1 MSRRVALAV
10 TAALV
15 ASSVGGSVLASPLP
29 AAAAESPSVGA
40 TVVVGGGDGWSGP
53 ASRARLG
60 NSGRLALASDGATY
74 VVSDSSLLRVDPSK
88 DAVSVVS
95 LPDGSPA
102 LDVSFWGSSMYV
114 LTGSGLERLEG
125 TTWQRMWTGQGRAV
139 SVGFGGVAWVATSSG
154 VIRVTGAGTAST
166 VPGTSVMDAS
176 DIAASSAAETAYV
189 LDHADQR
196 HGIYEVTA
204 SGVGARVAGTGYRSD
219 SLLEGVP
226 ATQASMEA
234 VGSFDLDGNT
244 ITVSSGEYRRLASFP
259 IGGTVHVVA
268 QGDYSYTAV
277 ATRGGAVVATQG
289 QQTAQVV
296 RVSGTT
302 TTRILGQ
309 DPAQPW
315 SPDGVR
321 AADAYTDAVRGS
333 APIDGTRLVFT
344 TASGRVRE
352 VTADGTLRTRADL
365 PTPLTNGGK
374 VAVGGDGTAYLVNDS
389 GRVVKVTAAGSVAT
403 LAIPA
408 TATDVEVLSDGRLVV
423 ADAAGKQ
430 LLVATPDGSSAK
442 RLAALT
448 SSPTDLGLDS
458 EGVLVADE
466 GLRRVA
472 LDGTVTTLLSGGQ
485 PTAAAKG
492 RDGLWAG
499 KLHAPDTSAVVLA
512 PDGGIRALRAVY
524 STGRQVQAD
533 ATGAMLVADDTS
545 VSRVTDGGTAPART
559 APAVTAAPGE
569 GRVTL
574 TPSGGG
580 PTPPWVIR
588 AKRGTEPPRDMWDG
602 VPAGPSTTVFRVG
615 DDLIPPGEQWTF
627 AVFEAYYSDAG
638 NSVVVQSYT
647 PAGVVT
653 SAAEVDPT
661 PPPLVGAQV
670 RADHVT
676 IQITY
681 TDPNASTDGGA
692 LDFDHTVV
700 RYAVGST
707 PPATPLDGTGIAVD
721 GPAGTHAVAIPDP
734 VRGQTYAVSI
744 FAFDLRG
751 NYSRWTALTELDF
764 NAPPPPTDVV
774 VQPSYRQ
781 ATVTFTPPTTD
792 DYTGVL
798 YVVAPGTVAPA
809 IPDPPMSTGTSGG
822 SVVLTGL
829 KMDTEYTVS
838 LASRDLVGN
847 ISDPVPVTFRTL
859 LDDVPPEPVTG
870 LVATGGSY
878 SISASWTKPTAIDVA
893 SVVVDLVS
901 PETGAST
908 PCPSLGPG
916 GASCTWRVMGGA
928 TRVVRARA
936 KDVNGNLS
944 SAVEATATSD
954 PDTNG
959 TPSVPQ
965 PVTWTA
971 TDPTHGTVRFPR
983 PTMPD
988 FVSAWYALFP
998 AGETT
1003 GAVGSGTFSTR
1014 LATVAESVTLPDAD
1028 QTYDLVISIR
1038 DLNGNVGRYTVPGV
1052 HGGPDPSGRP
1062 TAPGGVRVTAPVD
1075 NTIKVQWSAPADW
1088 AAPVDEWAATATS
1101 ADGSTVRT
1109 VRVPGTA
1116 TNLGFG
1122 DLPGRQ
1128 TWTVR
1133 VHGVNSAGEGTWSL
1147 PQDVLVGDST
1157 APAAPGSLK
1166 VSPSYDTATV
1176 SWARPSAFD
1185 LSKVV
1190 VVRRDRTTGQAVT
1203 IHSGLGT
1210 SARSTGLVARRAYT
1224 YEARSYDVLGNVS
1237 LPSTAGASQSATSL
1251 VLPASVRYGTSAR
1264 GTGMLTYAGKPLA
1277 SRSVSVFAQ
1286 PVGSTT
1292 WSRVSSVVT
1301 TSTGAFAY
1309 TVKPSKNTRYRV
1321 GYAGAGTVGGSYSSI
1336 RTVAVA
1342 PSVTIAGSRTSLYL
1356 GGTVTFGTKV
1366 GPSHSG
1372 RAVVLQRWNGKA
1384 WQTVATR
1391 TLSSTSTASVAVR
1404 PPARGYSSYRWYIAA
1419 HTDHAAAVSP
1429 TFKVLVR

>member
-1 MSRRVALAV
+1 M
-10 TAALV
+10 
-15 ASSVGGSVLASPLP
+15 
-29 AAAAESPSVGA
+29 
-40 TVVVGGGDGWSGP
+40 VGGGDGWSGP

-60 NSGRLALASDGATY
+60 NAGRLDLAPDGATY
-74 VVSDSSLLRVDPSK
+74 VVSASSLLRVDPNK

-139 SVGFGGVAWVATSSG
+139 SVGFGGAAWVATRSG
-154 VIRVTGAGTAST
+154 VIRVTGDGTAST
-166 VPGTSVMDAS
+166 VPGTAVMDPS
-176 DIAASSAAETAYV
+176 DIAASSTEDKAYV

-219 SLLEGVP
+219 SLLEGLP

-234 VGSFDLDGNT
+234 VGSIDLDGNT
-244 ITVSSGEYRRLASFP
+244 ITVSSGEYQRLANFR
-259 IGGTVHVVA
+259 IGGIVHVVA
-268 QGDYSYTAV
+268 QGNYTAV
-277 ATRGGAVVATQG
+277 ATRDGAVVATQG
-289 QQTAQVV
+289 HQAARVV

-302 TTRILGQ
+302 TTRILGE

-352 VTADGTLRTRADL
+352 VTADGTLRTRAVL
-365 PTPLTNGGK
+365 PTPLTTGGK

-408 TATDVEVLSDGRLVV
+408 TASDVEVLSDGRLVV

-430 LLVATPDGSSAK
+430 LLVAAADGADVK
-442 RLAALT
+442 PLATLT
-448 SSPTDLGLDS
+448 SSPTDLGLDAD
-458 EGVLVADE
+458 GVLVADG

-472 LDGTVTTLLSGGQ
+472 LDGTVTTLLTGGQ
-485 PTAAAKG
+485 PTAAAHG
-492 RDGLWAG
+492 RDGVWAG

-512 PDGGIRALRAVY
+512 PDGGIRALGAVY
-524 STGRQVQAD
+524 STGRQAQAD
-533 ATGAMLVADDTS
+533 ATGAVLVAEDTS
-545 VSRVTDGGTAPART
+545 VSRVTDGGAAPAGT
-559 APAVTAAPGE
+559 APAVTATPGE

-580 PTPPWVIR
+580 STPPWIIR

-602 VPAGPSTTVFRVG
+602 VPAGPSTTVLRVG

-627 AVFEAYYSDAG
+627 AVFEAYYSGAG
-638 NSVVVQSYT
+638 NSAVVQSFT

-653 SAAEVDPT
+653 SAAEVDTT
-661 PPPLVGAQV
+661 PPPPVSAQV
-670 RADHVT
+670 RTDHVT
-676 IQITY
+676 IQVTY
-681 TDPNASTDGGA
+681 TDPSPNVWTGGGTV
-692 LDFDHTVV
+692 DFDRSVV

-707 PPATPLDGTGIAVD
+707 PPATPLEGTGIAVD
-721 GPAGTHAVAIPDP
+721 DPAGTHLVAIPDP

-751 NYSRWTALTELDF
+751 NYSRWTAVTQLDF
-764 NAPPPPTDVV
+764 TAPPPPTNVV
-774 VQPSYRQ
+774 VQPSYSQ

-792 DYTGVL
+792 DFTGVL
-798 YVVAPGTVAPA
+798 YAVAPGTVAPA
-809 IPDPPMSTGTSGG
+809 IPDPPLSTGTSGG
-822 SVVLTGL
+822 TVVLSGL

-847 ISDPVPVTFRTL
+847 ISAPVSVTFRTL
-859 LDDVPPEPVTG
+859 LDDVPPDPVTG

-893 SVVVDLVS
+893 GVVVELVN
-901 PETGAST
+901 PETGVST
-908 PCPSLGPG
+908 PCPSLQPG
-916 GASCTWRVMGGA
+916 GASCTWRVMGDA
-928 TRVVRARA
+928 TRVVRVRA

-944 SAVEATATSD
+944 SAAEATATSD
-954 PDTNG
+954 PDSNG

-965 PVTWTA
+965 PVTWTP

-988 FVSAWYALFP
+988 LASAWYALFP

-1014 LATVAESVTLPDAD
+1014 LATVAETVTLPEAD
-1028 QTYDLVISIR
+1028 QTYDLVITIR
-1038 DLNGNVGRYTVPGV
+1038 DLNGNLGRYTVPGV
-1052 HGGPDPSGRP
+1052 HGGPDPAGRP
-1062 TAPGGVRVTAPVD
+1062 TAPGGVRVTSPVD
-1075 NTIKVQWSAPADW
+1075 NTIKVQWNAPGGW
-1088 AAPVDEWAATATS
+1088 AAPVDEWVATATS
-1101 ADGSTVRT
+1101 ADGSSVRT

-1122 DLPGRQ
+1122 DLSGRQ
-1128 TWTVR
+1128 TWTVK

-1147 PQDVLVGDST
+1147 PQGVLVGDST
-1157 APAAPGSLK
+1157 APAVPGRLT

-1176 SWARPSAFD
+1176 SWVTPSAFD
-1185 LSKVV
+1185 LAKVV
-1190 VVRRDRTTGQAVT
+1190 VVRRDRTSGQAVA
-1203 IHSGLGT
+1203 IYSGTGT
-1210 SARSTGLVARRAYT
+1210 SARSTGLVAGHAYS

-1237 LPSTAGASQSATSL
+1237 LPSTTGASQSATSL
-1251 VLPASVRYGTSAR
+1251 VMPASVRYGTSAR
-1264 GTGMLTYAGKPLA
+1264 GTGVLTYAGKPLA
-1277 SRSVSVFAQ
+1277 SRTVSVFAQ
-1286 PVGSTT
+1286 TVGTTT
-1292 WSRVSSVVT
+1292 WSRVASVAT
-1301 TSTGAFAY
+1301 TSTGAFTY
-1309 TVKPSKNTRYRV
+1309 TVKPSRSTRYRV
-1321 GYAGAGTVGGSYSSI
+1321 GYAGVGAVGGSYSTI

-1342 PSVTIAGSRTSLYL
+1342 PSVTITASRTSLYL

-1372 RAVVLQRWNGKA
+1372 RAVVLQRWNGKT

-1391 TLSSTSTASVAVR
+1391 TLSSSSTASVAVR
-1404 PPARGYSSYRWYIAA
+1404 PPVRGYSSYRWYIAA
-1419 HTDHAAAVSP
+1419 HTDHAAAVSS
-1429 TFKVLVR
+1429 TLRVLVR